1 MLRISSPSFTYS
13 NSAVMIQR
21 IDVSPEEFGELR
33 KPAWSIGALNVEP
46 DSVLAG
52 RSGSGL
58 PHLKR
63 ELHCVVRDSRD
74 EDMPRIQT
82 IYGFHVLHGL
92 ASFEEEPPSVDE
104 LSRRRADVLDRGLPY
119 LVAETGGVVVG
130 YSYAA
135 PYRSRPAYR
144 FTVENSVYVDHNLR
158 RRGAGYALLSVL
170 IARCVERECRQM
182 IAVIGDSENVAS
194 IALHERLGFIRIGT
208 LRKVGFK
215 FGHWVD
221 SVLMQ
226 RPLGPDEP
234 VAVERDQPVAAWS
247 SGAQPGA

>member
-1 MLRISSPSFTYS
+1 
-13 NSAVMIQR
+13 V
-21 IDVSPEEFGELR
+21 D
-33 KPAWSIGALNVEP
+33 P
-46 DSVLAG
+46 DNVLAG
-52 RSGSGL
+52 RSRSAL
-58 PHLKR
+58 AHLERK
-63 ELHCVVRDSRD
+63 LHCVVRDSRD
-74 EDMPRIQT
+74 EDMPKIHA

-104 LSRRRADVLDRGLPY
+104 LSRRRADMLDRGLPY
-119 LVAETGGVVVG
+119 LVAEMGGVVVG

-135 PYRSRPAYR
+135 PYRLRLAYR

-158 RRGAGYALLSVL
+158 RRGAGYLLLSAL

-182 IAVIGDSENVAS
+182 IAVIGDSENMAS

-208 LRKVGFK
+208 LRAVGFK
-215 FGHWVD
+215 FGRWVD

-226 RPLGPDEP
+226 RALNPDEP
-234 VAVERDQPVAAWS
+234 VGVDRDQPVAAWS